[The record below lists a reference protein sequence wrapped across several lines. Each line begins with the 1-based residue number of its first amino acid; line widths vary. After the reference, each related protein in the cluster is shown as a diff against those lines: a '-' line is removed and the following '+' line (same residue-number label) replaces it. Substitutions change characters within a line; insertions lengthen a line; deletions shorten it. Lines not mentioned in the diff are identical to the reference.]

1 MKRLLLLFAL
11 AFPLFLLASEVDLD
25 SWAKSSF
32 EKSRDEYLDSREK
45 INLERVRIN
54 AELKELREAVG
65 ELSSK
70 LERLRHAREVSS
82 GLAEKS
88 DFMDSVAGEIRSVAM
103 EFSNSGLEFPP
114 EFGFDKSMSAAAD
127 CARAAIGAAERE
139 IFNPLEM
146 VDAEAVS
153 VAGGE
158 KISGKK
164 FRVGG
169 FKYFVSPGRA
179 GFLSDDGRLYGE
191 SHSAAVRLF
200 AEGRSDLIPADAS
213 GGAMLRSE
221 KNSRTIAQEIAL
233 GGVWMYPILFFGIA
247 SLGVCALKLVSVFKV
262 RRAPSNLV
270 SQIFAKLNSGD
281 GEGALKIAK
290 SAGYPYAELMSALL
304 ESKNLPVSKLEEI
317 SYESMLSAG
326 EKLFSW
332 LSVLSVTAA
341 VAPLFGLLGTVT
353 GIIKTFGD
361 LSFRGSAQAQL
372 ISEGISEALITTE
385 YGLIVAIPAFV
396 AHALFSRRAKAV
408 LSDMEKMV
416 SSFLSSNS

>member
-103 EFSNSGLEFPP
+103 EFSNSGLEVPP

-146 VDAEAVS
+146 EEFRCKRGGGIHFRINYIGGNTNENRRNPKKNDGAPRSSEWFASAE
-153 VAGGE
+153 
-158 KISGKK
+158 
-164 FRVGG
+164 
-169 FKYFVSPGRA
+169 
-179 GFLSDDGRLYGE
+179 
-191 SHSAAVRLF
+191 F
-200 AEGRSDLIPADAS
+200 AEKLLPYVRIGR
-213 GGAMLRSE
+213 
-221 KNSRTIAQEIAL
+221 N
-233 GGVWMYPILFFGIA
+233 GI
-247 SLGVCALKLVSVFKV
+247 
-262 RRAPSNLV
+262 
-270 SQIFAKLNSGD
+270 
-281 GEGALKIAK
+281 
-290 SAGYPYAELMSALL
+290 
-304 ESKNLPVSKLEEI
+304 
-317 SYESMLSAG
+317 
-326 EKLFSW
+326 
-332 LSVLSVTAA
+332 
-341 VAPLFGLLGTVT
+341 
-353 GIIKTFGD
+353 
-361 LSFRGSAQAQL
+361 
-372 ISEGISEALITTE
+372 
-385 YGLIVAIPAFV
+385 
-396 AHALFSRRAKAV
+396 
-408 LSDMEKMV
+408 
-416 SSFLSSNS
+416 